1 MYGIVTE
8 ESLGEDP
15 AALNANGGTLDVN
28 PLLKAK
34 YIEPDKP
41 EEQELPDITR
51 WDAVKAGFYNNS
63 LTSLLY
69 RRFEKPNFESV
80 SGYDAQAKLAQIE
93 KARGVQM
100 PEDTRKW
107 FIKNTQSDEEAA
119 WNLEQIQEREEDD
132 KAMAMYPLSAALG
145 SMADP
150 VSMVTS
156 NVAGSIIRG
165 LSIGAKLGTTAARIG
180 TVATAAGI
188 EGTLSATAGAVTPR
202 SNADIALDALSGA
215 VGGVF
220 VGTSVAKPNFKMPT
234 VEGGMIKGA
243 GKGIPF
249 DIKKYQ
255 STYDEVAQID
265 KAFADSIFG
274 DFRVNQ
280 GWSAASVQ
288 RNIHAAQD
296 QLLIPLEEVYKKH
309 GLFSNSL
316 SPSKRIA
323 AKVKR
328 EEAESEATLWLHQK
342 YRMEK
347 LKDDVQAGRL
357 GATPEGYIDPDD
369 MLPPANPIA
378 RELVDVYQNSEFASK
393 YLKRLKQYGVQG
405 SEDVLE
411 SNAYISLKMTSDNL
425 RKVLGNGVKP
435 EDVAKAL
442 GSQLLANL
450 PTALKESQ
458 FIVEVG
464 NSLLKSIKGT
474 EFGDVGLKKFM
485 QSIDA
490 QELRTISES
499 LEAAGI
505 DKYTIE
511 RLLGGQAKAA
521 PDEIVGETATNLRH
535 RHSWDL
541 DRVYTTDNGTTF
553 TLGDLVDKNMF
564 RNLNTYNM
572 KMSSRTGIAAVG
584 IKNGDTFN
592 QKLDAFADAARAKG
606 YSDSYV
612 QELTQYIK
620 SSTLGEGVGDNISP
634 FWRSMQIIAQGLH
647 LKNSGIYN
655 IGEYA
660 NLAWEHGIAK
670 TIKSFVPALRKS
682 GASSMNPKDAQN
694 LLDIVSGRIAA
705 DGRIKPLITLME
717 DNYSALEEGMHQSI
731 AYMGQY
737 TRYLNASEFIRRHQI
752 QMNAS
757 MMIQELESAVTG
769 NVKSLSRMRELGVP
783 DVIVDRLKGYTK
795 NGKIDVT
802 DMPQRLLDD
811 LTTYLVSA
819 NDNVVMF
826 IRRGE
831 RPRFMETTVG
841 KVMFAYQ
848 SFVFAAHNKLARRA
862 LARDGALG
870 MGMLLSMQ
878 MPLAIIAGMMANI
891 TSGKAPEDNLQLAT
905 VKAMSALGMVSL
917 PLDAITRGEF
927 GGSFTGFAPISAGL
941 KLGGKIAS
949 GDGDAKTIQES
960 TPFLSVLLPARLAVQ
975 AVEGD

>member
-8 ESLGEDP
+8 ESLGSDP

-34 YIEPDKP
+34 YKEPDKP
-41 EEQELPDITR
+41 EDKELPDITR
-51 WDAVKAGFYNNS
+51 WDAAKAGFYNNS

-80 SGYDAQAKLAQIE
+80 SGYDAQTKLAQIE

-100 PEDTRKW
+100 PEDKREW

-119 WNLEQIQEREEDD
+119 WNLAQIQEREEDD
-132 KAMAMYPLSAALG
+132 KAMATYPLSAALG

-165 LSIGAKLGTTAARIG
+165 LSIGAKLGTTAAMIG
-180 TVATAAGI
+180 TVAMAAGI

-234 VEGGMIKGA
+234 VAGGMIKGA
-243 GKGIPF
+243 GKGVPF

-255 STYDEVAQID
+255 SAYDEVAQID

-309 GLFSNSL
+309 ELFSNSL

-347 LKDDVQAGRL
+347 LKDDVQVGRL
-357 GATPEGYIDPDD
+357 GAIPAGYIDPDD

-378 RELVDVYQNSEFASK
+378 RELVDVYQNSEFASQ

-411 SNAYISLKMTSDNL
+411 SNAYIPLKMTSDNL

-450 PTALKESQ
+450 PTALKKSQ

-485 QSIDA
+485 QSID
-490 QELRTISES
+490 
-499 LEAAGI
+499 
-505 DKYTIE
+505 KYPIE

-584 IKNGDTFN
+584 IKSGDTFS
-592 QKLDAFADAARAKG
+592 QKLDAFADAAIAKG
-606 YSDSYV
+606 YSDSYA

-634 FWRSMQIIAQGLH
+634 FWRSMQIVAQGLH

-670 TIKSFVPALRKS
+670 TIKSFVPALRKT

-769 NVKSLSRMRELGVP
+769 NAKSLSRMRELGIP
-783 DVIVDRLKGYTK
+783 DTIIDRLKKYTP

-802 DMPQRLLDD
+802 DMPQRLLDN

-949 GDGDAKTIQES
+949 GDVDAKTIQES